1 MSEAILEK
9 GLSFAFD
16 PKAVEMLSRDW
27 RLLEE
32 EKKRLCCHPDDE
44 QSRHSHCE
52 HYERPEMMIGT
63 LSAQGSSFSHC
74 NEATQARENQ
84 STKSISAKQSD
95 EEIPLVAFR
104 SHRCAKLPG

>member
-1 MSEAILEK
+1 
-9 GLSFAFD
+9 
-16 PKAVEMLSRDW
+16 
-27 RLLEE
+27 
-32 EKKRLCCHPDDE
+32 
-44 QSRHSHCE
+44 
-52 HYERPEMMIGT
+52 MMIGT
-63 LSAQGSSFSHC
+63 LSVQGSSFSHY

>member
-1 MSEAILEK
+1 
-9 GLSFAFD
+9 
-16 PKAVEMLSRDW
+16 
-27 RLLEE
+27 
-32 EKKRLCCHPDDE
+32 
-44 QSRHSHCE
+44 
-52 HYERPEMMIGT
+52 MMIGT

-104 SHRCAKLPG
+104 RHRCAKLPG

>member
-1 MSEAILEK
+1 LKENEE
-9 GLSFAFD
+9 GLRGHPGYD
-16 PKAVEMLSRDW
+16 QEGTSRDSQ
-27 RLLEE
+27 
-32 EKKRLCCHPDDE
+32 H
-44 QSRHSHCE
+44 H
-52 HYERPEMMIGT
+52 ERSEMMIGR

-84 STKSISAKQSD
+84 STKPISAKQSD